1 MSYGTIRKKTEDAIL
16 STLQK
21 HEKLRYTELQN
32 IIIHQLGICS
42 ERIFRESLDTIVGKG
57 IVKKFEIARN
67 NIIYSINSEIL
78 MIKDEDIK
86 KMMDSFMDYK
96 DVLDEI
102 KNIISSDASDI
113 DKATEIKN
121 HLKFLAMHEIQVM
134 MLSYGTGKSALTKHV
149 NEISKLKKD
158 IISMLIKKGSNE
170 FDLVTGLIYS
180 KFFVEILSE
189 SPDHVNQ
196 FLDGVKKFQNTR
208 SKR

>member
-32 IIIHQLGICS
+32 IIVHQLGICS

-57 IVKKFEIARN
+57 MVKKFEIARN
-67 NIIYSINSEIL
+67 NVIYSISSEIL

-86 KMMDSFMDYK
+86 KMMDSFIGYK
-96 DVLDEI
+96 DILDDI
-102 KNIISSDASDI
+102 KNIISSDAD
-113 DKATEIKN
+113 DTVKATEIKN
-121 HLKFLAMHEIQVM
+121 HLKFLAIHEIQVM
-134 MLSYGTGKSALTKHV
+134 MLSYGTGKSTLTKHV

-158 IISMLIKKGSNE
+158 IISLLIKKGSNE
-170 FDLVTGLIYS
+170 FDFVTSLIYG

-189 SPDHVNQ
+189 SPEYVNQ
-196 FLDGVKKFQNTR
+196 FLDSVKKFQK
-208 SKR
+208 SKSKV